1 MLPLDREQEFDL
13 AREEEFF
20 AALPARPAVFLVE
33 PRHSGAQPY
42 LLRTADLKRR
52 LERLLRPPDAL
63 SKRLNLR
70 EFAARIRYRLTGS
83 AFDQSFVHYQ
93 HARALFP
100 RRYRDLTR
108 LRPPALLKVNLAN
121 AYPRC
126 YVTRRIVAN
135 PATGQ
140 IAGGGLYF
148 GPFPTRRAAEAFA
161 NEFLDLF
168 RIRRCQIKIRR
179 DPSFPGCMYSE
190 MKMCLAPCF
199 AGCSKEEYDVEVG
212 RVVSF
217 LASSGAA
224 LTGELE
230 REREAAS
237 AALDFERAAALHRKL
252 EKAAEVLRSLPELA
266 RKVEELDAVVL
277 QRAAEENTIAIFA
290 VRGGLIA
297 EPFFLRFGELASQ
310 PRSVEEILRQYLAAN
325 SPVERHSQEAEQP
338 QNSSGEAPRFAR
350 NDSEGP
356 SGELKAAATQAKAA
370 DETPVLSD
378 EQKSAGVTHGTGE
391 SGAAMHHRETLAE
404 HLALLARWFYSKPRQ
419 GEIFFAQGPS
429 RFSRPAPPVTRD
441 AQDEAGMQTPH
452 SPRDSGGRDWP
463 YRRIIRA
470 CSRLLAPPEEQKTK
484 N

>member
-1 MLPLDREQEFDL
+1 MLPLDCEQEFDP

-20 AALPARPAVFLVE
+20 TALPARPAVFLVE
-33 PRHSGAQPY
+33 PWHKGAQPY

-52 LERLLRPPDAL
+52 LERLLRAPDAL

-83 AFDQSFVHYQ
+83 AFEQSLVHYQ
-93 HARALFP
+93 HTRALFP

-148 GPFPTRRAAEAFA
+148 GPFATRRAAEAFA

-168 RIRRCQIKIRR
+168 KIRRCQIKIRR

-199 AGCSKEEYDVEVG
+199 AGCSKEEYDAEVG

-230 REREAAS
+230 RKREAAS

-252 EKAAEVLRSLPELA
+252 EKAAEVLCKLPELA
-266 RKVEELDAVVL
+266 RKVDELDAVIL

-310 PRSVEEILRQYLAAN
+310 PRSVEEILRQHLAAD
-325 SPVERHSQEAEQP
+325 SPVERPSREKEQP
-338 QNSSGEAPRFAR
+338 QY
-350 NDSEGP
+350 P
-356 SGELKAAATQAKAA
+356 SGE
-370 DETPVLSD
+370 D
-378 EQKSAGVTHGTGE
+378 
-391 SGAAMHHRETLAE
+391 REALAE

-419 GEIFFAQGPS
+419 GEIFFAQSPS
-429 RFSRPAPPVTRD
+429 RFSHPAPAVSRNAD
-441 AQDEAGMQTPH
+441 DEAGMQTPH
-452 SPRDSGGRDWP
+452 QAKDSGERDWP

-470 CSRLLAPPEEQKTK
+470 CSRLLAPPEEQKIENRK
-484 N
+484 

>member
-1 MLPLDREQEFDL
+1 MLPLDCKQEFDP
-13 AREEEFF
+13 AHEEEFF
-20 AALPARPAVFLVE
+20 TALPERPAVFLVE
-33 PRHSGAQPY
+33 PWHRGAQPY
-42 LLRTADLKRR
+42 LLRTADLRRR
-52 LERLLRPPDAL
+52 LERLLRAPDAL

-83 AFDQSFVHYQ
+83 AFEQSFVHYQ

-108 LRPPALLKVNLAN
+108 LRPPTLLKVNLAN

-140 IAGGGLYF
+140 IAGGLYF
-148 GPFPTRRAAEAFA
+148 GPFATRRAAEAFA

-168 RIRRCQIKIRR
+168 KIRRCQIKIRR

-199 AGCSKEEYDVEVG
+199 AGCSKEEYDAEVG

-217 LASSGAA
+217 LASSGAV

-230 REREAAS
+230 RQREAAS
-237 AALDFERAAALHRKL
+237 AALDFERAGALHRKL
-252 EKAAEVLRSLPELA
+252 EKAAEVLCKLPEIA
-266 RKVEELDAVVL
+266 RRVDELDAAIL

-310 PRSVEEILRQYLAAN
+310 PRSVEEILRQHLAAD
-325 SPVERHSQEAEQP
+325 SPVDRHS
-338 QNSSGEAPRFAR
+338 GEDAHSAL
-350 NDSEGP
+350 NDSESP
-356 SGELKAAATQAKAA
+356 SDGLKAAATQAKAA
-370 DETPVLSD
+370 GETPVLRA
-378 EQKSAGVTHGTGE
+378 EPETAGVTQGAGE
-391 SGAAMHHRETLAE
+391 SGAAMHHREALAE

-429 RFSRPAPPVTRD
+429 RFSHPAPAVTRKAD
-441 AQDEAGMQTPH
+441 DEAGAQTPH
-452 SPRDSGGRDWP
+452 PARDSGGRDWP

-470 CSRLLAPPEEQKTK
+470 CSRLLAPPEEQKTENRK
-484 N
+484 